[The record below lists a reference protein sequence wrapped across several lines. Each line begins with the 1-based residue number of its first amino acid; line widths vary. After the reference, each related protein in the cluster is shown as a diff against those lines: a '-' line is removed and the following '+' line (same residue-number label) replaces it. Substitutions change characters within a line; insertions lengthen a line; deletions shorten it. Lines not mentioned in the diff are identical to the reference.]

1 MKFDWH
7 TIATIIVTVIAVGGV
22 MVALLR
28 GFFMTP
34 KKCTEMQDKCQT
46 SICKKIDDL
55 KNDVKENRNIVS
67 AHYAE
72 IKEALGEINGKL
84 NG

>member
-34 KKCTEMQDKCQT
+34 KKCTYMQDKCQT
-46 SICKKIDDL
+46 NICKKIDEL
-55 KNDVKENRNIVS
+55 KDDVKENREVVS
-67 AHYAE
+67 KHYAE
-72 IKEALGEINGKL
+72 VRGALGRIEGKL